1 MDKTIVLDAVTDEI
15 RNRANSVEDTIAM
28 GESVEA
34 LEADEAENIDV
45 TQMIGGADEVQT
57 AEGPSVLDE
66 TRLFDASEIEAQ
78 LAAASMVEEEVP
90 TGQWA
95 KAAP

>member
-1 MDKTIVLDAVTDEI
+1 M
-15 RNRANSVEDTIAM
+15 
-28 GESVEA
+28 
-34 LEADEAENIDV
+34 
-45 TQMIGGADEVQT
+45 GADEIKT

-95 KAAP
+95 KAAHRR

>member
-1 MDKTIVLDAVTDEI
+1 
-15 RNRANSVEDTIAM
+15 
-28 GESVEA
+28 
-34 LEADEAENIDV
+34 
-45 TQMIGGADEVQT
+45 MIGYADEVQT

-78 LAAASMVEEEVP
+78 LVKRRSLVDEENL

-95 KAAP
+95 KSQDMKIDALN